1 MKHFQAIVLLLL
13 LTIPAIASPDEAS
26 GRVTHIVDGDT
37 VDVSIQEHGSQVTGD
52 LIRVRFA
59 DIDTPEMDTPQGP
72 VAKAYTAKWLEGST
86 VFLDIDNL
94 QKMDN
99 YGRYVAIVYLT
110 KPDGSLENF
119 NRKLVDEGQAC
130 IWDFSDNEFS
140 PASWWDGT
148 IPTTA
153 CVKSD
158 SSSSGPAK
166 PFVGASSA
174 WAGPGQG
181 SKQGMESSQNYFEQG
196 SSQNSPYSSGV
207 GSIGSSYASS
217 SDGPFVGSAKS
228 DKYHYPS
235 CSAAQRIKSSNLVTF
250 SSSEE
255 ARASGYVP
263 CQICHPP

>member
-1 MKHFQAIVLLLL
+1 MKLFQAFILLLL
-13 LTIPAIASPDEAS
+13 LMLPAIASPDEAS

-37 VDVSIQEHGSQVTGD
+37 VDVDIDESNGLVTGD

-59 DIDTPEMDTPQGP
+59 DVDTPEMDTPQGP

-86 VFLDIDNL
+86 VSLDIDNL
-94 QKMDN
+94 RRMDN

-130 IWDFSDNEFS
+130 VWDFSDNEFN
-140 PASWWDGT
+140 PADWWDGQ
-148 IPTTA
+148 ILAAA
-153 CVKSD
+153 CIKSD
-158 SSSSGPAK
+158 SSGPAK

-181 SKQGMESSQNYFEQG
+181 SKQGMENQNYFT
-196 SSQNSPYSSGV
+196 SSQTPSAPVSAVSSSG
-207 GSIGSSYASS
+207 
-217 SDGPFVGSAKS
+217 GPFVGSAKS

-235 CSAAQRIKSSNLVTF
+235 CSAAKRIKPGNLVTF
-250 SSSEE
+250 SSSAD

-263 CQICHPP
+263 CGICHPP

>member
-1 MKHFQAIVLLLL
+1 MKLFQAFILLLF

-37 VDVSIQEHGSQVTGD
+37 VDVSIQEHGSLVTGD

-86 VFLDIDNL
+86 VSLDIDNL
-94 QKMDN
+94 RRMDN
-99 YGRYVAIVYLT
+99 YGRYVAIVYLV

-130 IWDFSDNEFS
+130 IWDFSDNEFN
-140 PASWWDGT
+140 PADWWNGQ
-148 IPTTA
+148 IPAAA
-153 CVKSD
+153 CIKSD
-158 SSSSGPAK
+158 SSGPAK
-166 PFVGASSA
+166 PFVGTTSA

-181 SKQGMESSQNYFEQG
+181 AKSRMDSQNYFT
-196 SSQNSPYSSGV
+196 SSQTPSAPVSTV
-207 GSIGSSYASS
+207 SS
-217 SDGPFVGSAKS
+217 SNGPFVGSAKS

-255 ARASGYVP
+255 ARANGYVP
-263 CQICHPP
+263 CGICHPP